1 MGRDNSIFFIKMT
14 SMEEQILNQL
24 ETVDEQTVTEKPK
37 KRKRT
42 PGPPRGPS
50 RPYKKHDQA
59 TIENNVTKMRRQK
72 DVMQSK
78 LLLLTDRLEKYEAE
92 LEFRASA

>member
-1 MGRDNSIFFIKMT
+1 
-14 SMEEQILNQL
+14 MEEQILNQL
-24 ETVDEQTVTEKPK
+24 DTVDEQSVDKNAEAQPK

-50 RPYKKHDQA
+50 RPYKKHDQE
-59 TIENNVTKMRRQK
+59 TLQNNVVKMRRQR

-78 LLLLTDRLEKYEAE
+78 LMLLTDRLEKYEAE
-92 LEFRASA
+92 LEFRAPV

>member
-1 MGRDNSIFFIKMT
+1 
-14 SMEEQILNQL
+14 MEEQILNQL
-24 ETVDEQTVTEKPK
+24 DTADEQPANEDKPK

-50 RPYKKHDQA
+50 RPYKKHDQE
-59 TIENNVTKMRRQK
+59 TLQNNVAKMRRQR

>member
-1 MGRDNSIFFIKMT
+1 
-14 SMEEQILNQL
+14 MEEQILNQL
-24 ETVDEQTVTEKPK
+24 DTVDEQTATDAAETQPK

-59 TIENNVTKMRRQK
+59 TIENNVAKMRRQK